1 MDDVKLKVVDGWAVL
16 PSSLRR
22 PDGITPRFR
31 IEFPAHAPDRGAIH
45 LVINEFKGGYELA
58 TRNLLERLL
67 RAGDLLIDVG
77 AHWGFFTLQAVTHP
91 AGNVR
96 VAAFEPDPANA
107 GILFRNLVIND
118 VTPRV
123 QLVCAACGGESIEL
137 APLVSSSSME
147 HSVHGVSLTQ
157 PSERGPA
164 KWVAVVSLDAAL
176 SFLPPADPSPGRV
189 ILKIDAE
196 GYEPQILAG
205 AKGLLDSGRVAAIIW
220 ENGHADSAAMRAMV
234 GDLTARGFS
243 HQRPPGENI
252 DGPLL
257 PFNPDE
263 PYVGNVFS
271 LRPDA

>member
-1 MDDVKLKVVDGWAVL
+1 MKVVDGWAVL
-16 PSSLRR
+16 PSSLRAS
-22 PDGITPRFR
+22 DGTTPRFR

-45 LVINEFKGGYELA
+45 LVLNEFRGGYELA

-77 AHWGFFTLQAVTHP
+77 AHWGFFTLQAATHP

-96 VAAFEPDPANA
+96 VIAFEPDPANA
-107 GILFRNLVIND
+107 GILFRNVVINN
-118 VTPRV
+118 VTERV
-123 QLVCAACGGESIEL
+123 QLVCAACGGGGPIEL

-147 HSVHGVSLTQ
+147 HSVRGVSITQ

-164 KWVAVVSLDAAL
+164 KWVALVSLDAAL
-176 SFLPPADPSPGRV
+176 SFLPPSDLPQGRV

-205 AKGLLDSGRVAAIIW
+205 AKNLLDSGRVAAIIW
-220 ENGHADSAAMRAMV
+220 ETGHADPAAMRAMV
-234 GDLTARGFS
+234 DDLTARGFT

-252 DGPLL
+252 DGTLL
-257 PFNPDE
+257 PFNPEE

-271 LRPDA
+271 VRPDA